1 MKTKQL
7 LLFILLINIT
17 LMQAQNEIE
26 QALDEYADG
35 SIEYIST
42 DELAK
47 LISSDQ
53 NIQLLD
59 TRSKEEFEVSSIE
72 NALFVGYED
81 FELERYEDQ
90 LDKNLP
96 IILYCSIGVRSEKI
110 GEQLKAA
117 GFNNIKNLRGGI
129 FKWFNE
135 KSKVVNQQGEITD
148 KIHGFNEKWSR
159 FLKRGEVVY

>member
-1 MKTKQL
+1 
-7 LLFILLINIT
+7 
-17 LMQAQNEIE
+17 MQAQNEIE

-47 LISSDQ
+47 LISADQ

-59 TRSKEEFEVSSIE
+59 TRSKEEFEVSFIE

-135 KSKVVNQQGEITD
+135 ARTIINENEQETNR
-148 KIHGFNEKWSR
+148 IHGFNEKWSR

>member
-1 MKTKQL
+1 MKPLILIFL
-7 LLFILLINIT
+7 LVNT
-17 LMQAQNEIE
+17 MLMQAQNEIE

-47 LISSDQ
+47 LISTDQ

-59 TRSKEEFEVSSIE
+59 TRSKEEFEVSFIE

-81 FELERYEDQ
+81 FKLERYEGQ
-90 LDKNLP
+90 LDKDQP
-96 IILYCSIGVRSEKI
+96 IIVYCSIGVRSEKV
-110 GEQLKAA
+110 GKQLKAA
-117 GFNNIKNLRGGI
+117 GFKNIKNLRGGI
-129 FKWFNE
+129 FKWYNE
-135 KSKVVNQQGEITD
+135 GRKIVNENEQETNR
-148 KIHGFNEKWSR
+148 IHGYDEKWSQ

>member
-1 MKTKQL
+1 MKPIILIFL
-7 LLFILLINIT
+7 LVNT
-17 LMQAQNEIE
+17 MLMQAQNEIE

-47 LISSDQ
+47 LFSSDK

-59 TRSKEEFEVSSIE
+59 TRSKEEFEVSFIK

-81 FELERYEDQ
+81 FELERYENQ
-90 LDKNLP
+90 LDKDQP
-96 IILYCSIGVRSEKI
+96 IIVYCSIGVRSEKI

-117 GFNNIKNLRGGI
+117 GFKNIKNLRGGI

-135 KSKVVNQQGEITD
+135 AHKVVNENEQETNR
-148 KIHGFNEKWSR
+148 IHGFNEKWSR

>member
-1 MKTKQL
+1 MKPLILIFL
-7 LLFILLINIT
+7 LVNT
-17 LMQAQNEIE
+17 MLMQAQNEIE

-47 LISSDQ
+47 LISADQ
-53 NIQLLD
+53 NILLLD
-59 TRSKEEFEVSSIE
+59 TRSKEEFEVSFIE

-117 GFNNIKNLRGGI
+117 GFKNIKNLRGGI

-135 KSKVVNQQGEITD
+135 ARTIINENEQETNR
-148 KIHGFNEKWSR
+148 IHGFNEKWSR